1 MNKTTIVGIYILS
14 AGLVLSGI
22 SLLIAG
28 STLISLL
35 IIALGVGIGY
45 YNYKNNQF
53 NEFFEELEEDFE
65 LLGSDFDLIDTK
77 EVQEVAE
84 RIKEYPVAPKEAF
97 KTIKVTDI
105 NDKTIEIPV
114 IEPFVVK
121 DITSEP
127 AVKATKPK
135 RTGAAA
141 SKAKKPTE
149 KKTPVKKKAPAKK
162 KPAATK

>member
-1 MNKTTIVGIYILS
+1 MNKITIVGIYVLS
-14 AGLVLSGI
+14 AGLVLNGI
-22 SLLIAG
+22 SLLIVG

-53 NEFFEELEEDFE
+53 NEFLEELS
-65 LLGSDFDLIDTK
+65 GSDFDLIDTG

-114 IEPFVVK
+114 IEPVVVK